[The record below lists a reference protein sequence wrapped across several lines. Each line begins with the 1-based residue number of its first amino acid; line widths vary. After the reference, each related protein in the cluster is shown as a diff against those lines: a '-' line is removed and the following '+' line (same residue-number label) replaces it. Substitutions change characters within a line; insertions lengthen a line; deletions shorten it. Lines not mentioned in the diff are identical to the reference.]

1 MVRKLRLKDVRT
13 QVKISL
19 ARLAAQT
26 IFTVACVDAMV
37 IIQGIAKLEI
47 AFVAIVALYPSRLL
61 LGMILFVSSK
71 KSFCSRI
78 QASHQQQRPVTSF
91 CCVSEPWGCT
101 ASVRHRFSF
110 KHRWKNRI
118 LLGYTL
124 LTQFLVP
131 CPRYPG
137 QGPDFTFVH

>member
-19 ARLAAQT
+19 ARFAAQT

-61 LGMILFVSSK
+61 LGMILFVSS
-71 KSFCSRI
+71 SF
-78 QASHQQQRPVTSF
+78 
-91 CCVSEPWGCT
+91 E
-101 ASVRHRFSF
+101 
-110 KHRWKNRI
+110 I
-118 LLGYTL
+118 LL
-124 LTQFLVP
+124 
-131 CPRYPG
+131 
-137 QGPDFTFVH
+137 